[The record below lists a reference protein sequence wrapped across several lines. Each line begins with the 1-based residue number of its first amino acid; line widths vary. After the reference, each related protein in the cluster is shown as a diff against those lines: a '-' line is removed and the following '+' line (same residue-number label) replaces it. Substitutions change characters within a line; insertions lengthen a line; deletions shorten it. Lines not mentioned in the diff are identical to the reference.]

1 MKLSEIIEAYRDYFE
16 RGELPYILCQSCGYA
31 FYYCR
36 DFCPKC
42 ASNSIVIRRSVGE
55 GKVFS
60 ATRIHTKNGG
70 KIAYGIVQLRE
81 GFRMYCNLD
90 EEQEEARIDAAISII
105 FKEINGKKYP
115 YGKIVGKSSNS

>member
-1 MKLSEIIEAYRDYFE
+1 
-16 RGELPYILCQSCGYA
+16 
-31 FYYCR
+31 
-36 DFCPKC
+36 
-42 ASNSIVIRRSVGE
+42 
-55 GKVFS
+55 VFS

-105 FKEINGKKYP
+105 FKEINGKN
-115 YGKIVGKSSNS
+115 ILTAKSWGSPPTLECQRFKPNKK